1 MNMLTEKETML
12 RAKMYMLKL
21 AAGINPIDDSDI
33 SNDSALQ
40 NERLKKCFTY
50 VAEVLD
56 NASGN
61 KNNIKKGYKEPRAAR
76 QPFSI
81 TSDEIASIELIPHDC
96 VISEL
101 TAVINEAAEKDG
113 MKKLQAARIND
124 WLVNQGYLQDNT
136 NAQGKNT
143 RELTPKSIGKL
154 VNFPQCLFMKPM
166 GEAFDDFIVNDVMPE
181 IEKNFPVKVGRENTA
196 ICGSSSGGLQ
206 AYYTAVNHADV
217 FSYAGVFSPVWLLYS
232 VKSVVNWTKSKMK
245 SQMPFLYIYSGG
257 NGGLEKH
264 IFKNSQKVIAELS
277 NFYPQN
283 LIKVDL
289 RADMIHQRM

>member
-1 MNMLTEKETML
+1 MITTLKMEYQGKERTVRVYVPEHEDGEKFPVVYMMDGQNLFDDETST
-12 RAKMYMLKL
+12 Y
-21 AAGINPIDDSDI
+21 GCWHVCD
-33 SNDSALQ
+33 AL
-40 NERLKKCFTY
+40 N
-50 VAEVLD
+50 AEFEK
-56 NASGN
+56 SG
-61 KNNIKKGYKEPRAAR
+61 K
-76 QPFSI
+76 S
-81 TSDEIASIELIPHDC
+81 
-96 VISEL
+96 
-101 TAVINEAAEKDG
+101 AVIVGIHNDG
-113 MKKLQAARIND
+113 TPMER
-124 WLVNQGYLQDNT
+124 T
-136 NAQGKNT
+136 N
-143 RELTPKSIGKL
+143 ELTPKSIGKL

-289 RADMIHQRM
+289 RADMIHHESAWEQIFAVFIGGFLEKLQK

>member
-1 MNMLTEKETML
+1 MLTEKETML

-143 RELTPKSIGKL
+143 RELTPKSTLIGIKS
-154 VNFPQCLFMKPM
+154 KPGM
-166 GEAFDDFIVNDVMPE
+166 GSFGAYTIITYSVDAQRFIVDN
-181 IEKNFPVKVGRENTA
+181 
-196 ICGSSSGGLQ
+196 LQ
-206 AYYTAVNHADV
+206 DIVE
-217 FSYAGVFSPVWLLYS
+217 YA
-232 VKSVVNWTKSKMK
+232 NA
-245 SQMPFLYIYSGG
+245 Q
-257 NGGLEKH
+257 
-264 IFKNSQKVIAELS
+264 LS
-277 NFYPQN
+277 A
-283 LIKVDL
+283 K
-289 RADMIHQRM
+289 